1 MRPSLER
8 DEARTLLQEERA
20 RLQQIRVALEHGDGP
35 SSPDAVIELQDVD
48 ERAPDADLS
57 LVDGD
62 GAILEHVDAR
72 LADVD
77 RAIERLERGEFG
89 TCETC
94 GRAIDADRLR
104 ARPAARFC
112 AEHAHAAETPA

>member
-35 SSPDAVIELQDVD
+35 SSTDAVIELQDVQ
-48 ERAPDADLS
+48 ERASDADLD
-57 LVDGD
+57 LVD
-62 GAILEHVDAR
+62 GAILEHVDTR

-94 GRAIDADRLR
+94 GRPIDADRLR

-112 AEHAHAAETPA
+112 VEHAHSAETPA